1 MYSDNDTILHNTSNF
16 SNMNSIDDDETE
28 PVNQEIVYTENM
40 LVETEP
46 LNQEIVYTENMI
58 GETEPVNQEIVY
70 TENMI
75 DEENAKLYW
84 KNSKTEKVVELWN
97 QNMKDVSIVEE
108 NTEQNEFDYSM
119 KNELETMQSKITND
133 SFQVVNDISNTLLE
147 KQSLMNSNDNHENI
161 PKIIFIVPY
170 RNREEHLEYFKK
182 HIKIV
187 LEDLPPE
194 SYNIYY
200 IHQCDDRV
208 FNRGAMKNIGF
219 LMVKNK
225 YPDHYKN
232 ITLVFNDVDSIPLN
246 KNLLNYTTVP
256 GVVKH
261 FYGYHHTLGGI
272 VSMNAYDFEKI
283 NGYPNFWAWGYE
295 DNMLQQRAIKA
306 KYEINRSNFF
316 KIIKYRYRYLFN
328 IFRSEYLTF
337 YLEHFILAPQ
347 NV

>member
-28 PVNQEIVYTENM
+28 PV
-40 LVETEP
+40 
-46 LNQEIVYTENMI
+46 NQEIVYTENMI

-119 KNELETMQSKITND
+119 KDELETMQSKITND

-182 HIKIV
+182 HMKIV

-200 IHQCDDRV
+200 KVSNLIKLIIC
-208 FNRGAMKNIGF
+208 FN
-219 LMVKNK
+219 
-225 YPDHYKN
+225 
-232 ITLVFNDVDSIPLN
+232 
-246 KNLLNYTTVP
+246 
-256 GVVKH
+256 
-261 FYGYHHTLGGI
+261 
-272 VSMNAYDFEKI
+272 
-283 NGYPNFWAWGYE
+283 
-295 DNMLQQRAIKA
+295 
-306 KYEINRSNFF
+306 
-316 KIIKYRYRYLFN
+316 
-328 IFRSEYLTF
+328 
-337 YLEHFILAPQ
+337 
-347 NV
+347 